1 MTQQENVSRKSVD
14 LTDVTGNIS
23 TLFFGGGGKIVFRKT
38 EVKFFAELTATSC
51 FPLGSEKE

>member
-1 MTQQENVSRKSVD
+1 MMQQELFSKKSVD

-38 EVKFFAELTATSC
+38 EVKFVAELTATSC
-51 FPLGSEKE
+51 FSTWV